1 MKRLAAG
8 LMLFALC
15 ACAGGPQSQR
25 PSSRIAL
32 PPSPPNGE
40 PVGYIGL
47 TSAQLRA
54 AFGPPSFSRRENGS
68 ELLRYDTKDCRA
80 FFFLYQAGT
89 DMSVRHVET
98 MPRGK
103 DTAADVNCLNVLRGK
118 PASPVS

>member
-8 LMLFALC
+8 LLLFLLC
-15 ACAGGPQSQR
+15 ACASGPGQR
-25 PSSRIAL
+25 STARISL
-32 PPSPPNGE
+32 PSPPPTGE

-54 AFGPPSFSRRENGS
+54 TLGAPSFSRREYGS
-68 ELLRYDTKDCRA
+68 ELWRYDTRECRA
-80 FFFLYQAGT
+80 FFFLYPAGR

-98 MPRGK
+98 VPHGR
-103 DTAADVNCLNVLRGK
+103 DVAVDANCLTALRAR